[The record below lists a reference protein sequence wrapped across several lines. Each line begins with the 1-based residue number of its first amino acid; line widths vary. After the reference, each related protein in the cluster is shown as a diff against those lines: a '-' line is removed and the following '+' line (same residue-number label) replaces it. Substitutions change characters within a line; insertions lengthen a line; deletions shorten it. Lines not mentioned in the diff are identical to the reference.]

1 MALLPTLTRL
11 SIVLRGDSLD
21 LTGAFD
27 LTPPVVSLLRNWFDG
42 ALATDAIRL
51 LTAQLASAT
60 SVLADAIVHDQPGGA
75 GAGASSTSFTRAL
88 TRPSTSEG
96 VTQMVNPVLADLA
109 TSVTNTVGVMQSATT
124 LINGISARLAAAIAA
139 ALANGATAEELAPVQ
154 AEKDALD
161 AGAAALAQAVATD
174 SGGVPNS

>member
-1 MALLPTLTRL
+1 
-11 SIVLRGDSLD
+11 
-21 LTGAFD
+21 
-27 LTPPVVSLLRNWFDG
+27 
-42 ALATDAIRL
+42 
-51 LTAQLASAT
+51 
-60 SVLADAIVHDQPGGA
+60 
-75 GAGASSTSFTRAL
+75 
-88 TRPSTSEG
+88 
-96 VTQMVNPVLADLA
+96 MVNPVLADLA